1 MCLCLCKSVNTHT
14 HLFRHMKDS
23 MHVYGYICTHTNTH
37 VPVWVCVYLCT
48 FLHKYL
54 GVSQNVPH
62 EPPKA
67 SLCFHICVCVCTSVF
82 ASLRLWISKH
92 IVWMAYIHLC
102 VLLWSVQYGVYIYN
116 YMFLCVYTQ
125 NCGHLCVTLY
135 VHMCIHVYMKSHLL
149 GLWMLRL
156 YCANK
161 YPWLW
166 L

>member
-1 MCLCLCKSVNTHT
+1 MCLCLCKSVNTHP
-14 HLFRHMKDS
+14 HLFWHMKGS

-37 VPVWVCVYLCT
+37 VPVWVCLYLCT

-62 EPPKA
+62 EPPET
-67 SLCFHICVCVCTSVF
+67 SLCFCICVCVCTCVF

-116 YMFLCVYTQ
+116 YTLLCVYTQ

-135 VHMCIHVYMKSHLL
+135 IHMCIHVYMKSRLL
-149 GLWMLRL
+149 GLWMLCL
-156 YCANK
+156 YCANN